1 MKRIIVISIF
11 LIISALIIILPY
23 RESTL
28 ILLGGVTVKTSIYKD
43 IAAIFTK
50 GLWTYIS
57 FLFVLLPLALLLQ
70 IRQSPLRWYKRV
82 FFLLEG
88 IIALYAALVMS
99 FYMSYELLESAVFTP
114 ICYVAVCWVLL
125 GAIASILLAIKRLYT
140 KAAKF
145 LYS

>member
-82 FFLLEG
+82 F
-88 IIALYAALVMS
+88 S
-99 FYMSYELLESAVFTP
+99 F
-114 ICYVAVCWVLL
+114 
-125 GAIASILLAIKRLYT
+125 
-140 KAAKF
+140 
-145 LYS
+145 